1 MGNRKQY
8 RRNRANRKKPFMLLL
23 LLASLLASCAS
34 PTDKETIQ
42 QERSDK
48 LVVAIGSEP
57 EDGFDPTTGWG
68 RYGSPLFQSTLLKR
82 DDNLDVK
89 VDLAESYGIS
99 DDGLTWTVTLRGDV
113 FFTDGKPLTAEDVK
127 YTFEQAGSSGAA
139 IDLTNL
145 KGIDISGNEIAF
157 KLGMPQSTFLNE
169 LATIGIV
176 PAHAHGADY
185 ASHPIG
191 SGPFKLVQWDRG
203 QQLIVEANPDYY
215 GDKPAFRSITFLFL
229 AEDAA
234 LAAAK
239 AGTVDMAYI
248 PSAFSDQKVAGMR
261 LESLRTVDN
270 RGIAFPV
277 AEPGAATEEG
287 YPVGNAVTADL
298 AIRQAVNMAVD
309 REKLV
314 ESLLHGYGTPAYSAV
329 DGLPWWNEDTAMKDG
344 DVEGA
349 KALLAK
355 AGWSDTDGDGI
366 VDKNG
371 VQAVFPLLYPSGD
384 STRQSLALAA
394 SEMAGEAGI
403 RMKAEGKSWEDIE
416 REMHSIAVLF
426 GWGSHDPSELYALHA
441 SKYAGVDYYNTGYYR
456 NEKVDG
462 YMEQAL
468 AARDIDDAMSF
479 WKLAQWDGE
488 TGTSAQGDAPWAW
501 LVNIDHLYLVDE
513 ALDIGTPRIQP
524 HGHGW
529 PVTDNIASW
538 TWKEQ

>member
-1 MGNRKQY
+1 M
-8 RRNRANRKKPFMLLL
+8 MLLL
-23 LLASLLASCAS
+23 MSSLLAACAS
-34 PTDKETIQ
+34 PADKGETA
-42 QERSDK
+42 QERADK

-82 DDNLDVK
+82 DDNLDV
-89 VDLAESYGIS
+89 VNDLAEGYAIS
-99 DDGLTWTVTLRGDV
+99 EDGLTWTVTLRGDV
-113 FFTDGKPLTAEDVK
+113 VFTDGKPLTAEDIK
-127 YTFEQAGSSGAA
+127 YTFEKAGSSGAA

-145 KGIDISGNEIAF
+145 KEIEISGNAVAF
-157 KLGMPQSTFLNE
+157 KLGKPQSTFLNE

-176 PAHAHGADY
+176 PAHAHGDDY
-185 ASHPIG
+185 ASKPIG

-215 GDKPAFRSITFLFL
+215 GDKPAFRTITFLFL

-270 RGIAFPV
+270 RGIVFPMTG
-277 AEPGAATEEG
+277 PGESTEEG

-309 REKLV
+309 RDKLV
-314 ESLLHGYGTPAYSAV
+314 QSLLHGYGTPAYSAV
-329 DGLPWWNEDTAMKDG
+329 DGLPWWNEDTVMKDG
-344 DVEGA
+344 DPEGA
-349 KALLAK
+349 KALLAA
-355 AGWSDTDGDGI
+355 AGWSDSDGDGI
-366 VDKNG
+366 VEKNG
-371 VQAVFPLLYPSGD
+371 VQAAFPLIYPSGD

-394 SEMAGEAGI
+394 SEMAKEAGI
-403 RMKAEGKSWEDIE
+403 RMTAEGKSWEDID
-416 REMHSIAVLF
+416 REMHSSAVLF

-468 AARDIDDAMSF
+468 AARSVDEATAF
-479 WKLAQWDGE
+479 WKLAQWDKE
-488 TGTSAQGDAPWAW
+488 TGTSAKGDAPWAW
-501 LVNIDHLYLVDE
+501 LVNINHLYLVDD
-513 ALDIGTPRIQP
+513 ALDIGEPRIQP

-538 TWKEQ
+538 KWKEQ